1 MALLRPLARLPL
13 NTTVLEV
20 PLPATCVLPS
30 LPSHA
35 GFHGQLGTG
44 DHSSLKFPTSV
55 SLGFKPCLVRLSYS
69 ASAAGASFLLSISS
83 CPHALRARTST
94 HCTACF
100 RKGATLAT
108 VKHKP
113 PHQEM
118 APSIWIAP
126 SSTHSQHATV
136 PGSHLH
142 SLATSPPPPAVKQ
155 ATR

>member
-55 SLGFKPCLVRLSYS
+55 SLGFKPCLVRLSYGHDFS
-69 ASAAGASFLLSISS
+69 SAA
-83 CPHALRARTST
+83 
-94 HCTACF
+94 
-100 RKGATLAT
+100 
-108 VKHKP
+108 
-113 PHQEM
+113 
-118 APSIWIAP
+118 APTP
-126 SSTHSQHATV
+126 SGPA
-136 PGSHLH
+136 
-142 SLATSPPPPAVKQ
+142 PPPTARL
-155 ATR
+155 ALGRA